1 MQIDRFDG
9 GYDFLSNFFMHP
21 VTLDGMT
28 YTSNE
33 HAYQAAKT
41 LDQAQREF
49 IKTRTTPGA
58 AKRAGRRVTLRPD
71 WEQIKIGVMED
82 LVRQKFHSPGLKE
95 RLLATGND
103 ELIEGNTWG
112 DKFWGTV
119 NGVGQNHLGKI
130 LMKIRD
136 EVKK

>member
-1 MQIDRFDG
+1 MKIDRFDG

-21 VTLDGMT
+21 VTLDGVV
-28 YTSNE
+28 YPSNE

-41 LDQAQREF
+41 LDAGERELVRL
-49 IKTRTTPGA
+49 RTTPA
-58 AKRAGRRVTLRPD
+58 QAKRMGRKVTLRPD
-71 WEQIKIGVMED
+71 WERIKIGVMED
-82 LVRQKFHSPGLKE
+82 LVRQKFNSPGLKE

-103 ELIEGNTWG
+103 ELEEGNTWG
-112 DKFWGTV
+112 DRFWGTV

-136 EVKK
+136 EVKR